1 MVSYNLNLNNI
12 NQTLNEC
19 GSINTLMR
27 LYFLVSINC
36 AKFEN
41 DFFKRGI
48 KDENLVEI
56 IKHSPGSFAEFCDV
70 MSRIGG
76 NNKLKILED
85 NSNNALQNASFKFAE
100 FCCLDQSGVCN
111 SAQNKK
117 ACELAKNIIENSKT
131 ISGRQILY
139 YSVILDSMCAIFY
152 YQNKEFSGKNLK
164 AFNNFLVSEGVDVF
178 TRHSFKRNPRIQ
190 RLSVYEEE
198 VRVVDESLPKDF
210 QEMFADYQM
219 KTFKSGSEHSGRVDV
234 LNIKNKLGEENVE
247 RIAKDVSKNL
257 LCALNILEDK
267 QKNK

>member
-48 KDENLVEI
+48 KDETLVEI

-76 NNKLKILED
+76 NNKPKILED

-100 FCCLDQSGVCN
+100 FCCLDQCGVCN
-111 SAQNKK
+111 SVQNKI
-117 ACELAKNIIENSKT
+117 ACELAQNIIANKN
-131 ISGRQILY
+131 
-139 YSVILDSMCAIFY
+139 AIIKFIIGPAMET
-152 YQNKEFSGKNLK
+152 NASPFSIDI
-164 AFNNFLVSEGVDVF
+164 FLV
-178 TRHSFKRNPRIQ
+178 
-190 RLSVYEEE
+190 
-198 VRVVDESLPKDF
+198 
-210 QEMFADYQM
+210 
-219 KTFKSGSEHSGRVDV
+219 
-234 LNIKNKLGEENVE
+234 
-247 RIAKDVSKNL
+247 
-257 LCALNILEDK
+257 
-267 QKNK
+267 